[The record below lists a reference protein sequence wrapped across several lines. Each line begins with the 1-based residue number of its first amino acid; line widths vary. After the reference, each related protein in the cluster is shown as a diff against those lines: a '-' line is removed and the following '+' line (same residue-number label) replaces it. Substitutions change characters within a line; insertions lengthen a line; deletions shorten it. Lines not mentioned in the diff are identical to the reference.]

1 MSQRAQGLMDR
12 QMAEVHVRQAIIM
25 LDTAGACL
33 LRARQFL
40 HDEQA
45 HALTSALRDDITAM
59 VGDASALL
67 SVIRQA

>member
-40 HDEQA
+40 NDEQSHWVMRA
-45 HALTSALRDDITAM
+45 RC
-59 VGDASALL
+59 
-67 SVIRQA
+67 